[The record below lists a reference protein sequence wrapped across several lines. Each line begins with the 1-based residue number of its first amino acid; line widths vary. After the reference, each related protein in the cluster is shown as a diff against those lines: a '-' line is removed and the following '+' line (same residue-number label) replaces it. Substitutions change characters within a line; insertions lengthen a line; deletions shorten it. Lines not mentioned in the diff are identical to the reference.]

1 MSTEE
6 EVGKTTTKTK
16 TREKL
21 LTKEQVAR
29 ALPLVDLSP
38 EEEIVIRLRYGIGM
52 QPEDKLTFR
61 GKGNEALEAR
71 LALLEKS
78 ILEQLEEQGGPE
90 EEDTADIDDL
100 LSDL

>member
-1 MSTEE
+1 
-6 EVGKTTTKTK
+6 VGKTTTKTK

-61 GKGNEALEAR
+61 GKGNDELEAR
-71 LALLEKS
+71 LALLEKA
-78 ILEQLEEQGGPE
+78 ILEQLEDQGGTG
-90 EEDTADIDDL
+90 DAADIDDL

>member
-1 MSTEE
+1 M
-6 EVGKTTTKTK
+6 GKTTTKTK

-61 GKGNEALEAR
+61 GKGNEDLEAR
-71 LALLEKS
+71 LALLEKA
-78 ILEQLEEQGGPE
+78 ILEQLEDQGGA
-90 EEDTADIDDL
+90 DDASDIDDL